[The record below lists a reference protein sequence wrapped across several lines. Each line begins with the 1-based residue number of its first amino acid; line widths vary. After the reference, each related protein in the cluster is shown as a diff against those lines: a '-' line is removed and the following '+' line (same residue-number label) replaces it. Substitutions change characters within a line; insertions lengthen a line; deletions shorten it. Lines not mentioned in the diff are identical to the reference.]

1 MGTLGF
7 AQRAKKIR
15 NEVRQNIEMGAKEY
29 KYLCDGLKS
38 EIMILRGD
46 LRKNNLPV
54 HIVSDKK
61 LLQFLPQD
69 AYSMEEVE
77 VNLGLGKIGTTTVEP
92 SSSSVK
98 CPTCS
103 LNQSKSSD
111 LSLRKR
117 PSLLNLNE
125 EEFILKYCELKAK
138 YENLLESASSK
149 IQEMTEEKNL
159 HLAEQKQALE
169 QTLKEEREL
178 TKKYEDVID
187 EKNQSLKELENKVK
201 QLEFDLG
208 EKNKIINENNEEKI
222 SSKSQILQLSK
233 ILNLKIRRRQR
244 SIKQQPRHIEKA
256 KHQTRRRTI
265 PIQNEN

>member
-1 MGTLGF
+1 
-7 AQRAKKIR
+7 
-15 NEVRQNIEMGAKEY
+15 MGAKEY

-46 LRKNNLPV
+46 LRKNNITV

-69 AYSMEEVE
+69 AYSMEEGE
-77 VNLGLGKIGTTTVEP
+77 LNNGLGKISGITGSE
-92 SSSSVK
+92 SSSSLVK
-98 CPTCS
+98 CPNCS
-103 LNQSKSSD
+103 VNQSKLSD

-178 TKKYEDVID
+178 TKKYEDIIE
-187 EKNQSLKELENKVK
+187 EKNQALKEYEDRVK
-201 QLEFDLG
+201 QLVFDLR

-222 SSKSQILQLSK
+222 NSKSQILQLSK
-233 ILNLKIRRRQR
+233 
-244 SIKQQPRHIEKA
+244 
-256 KHQTRRRTI
+256 
-265 PIQNEN
+265 